1 MAGHFDTQIGIGV
14 KDNASGPLQRIRNET
29 VRMQQARER
38 VGIHSE
44 HTLQREIART
54 EAAYNRLERSGKL
67 SATELARAHEKTV
80 ATVARLRREM
90 EETEKQQERL
100 RRNPLGDAR
109 ERLGIRSEQTIRREM
124 ALTEAAY
131 NRLERSGE
139 LSAAELARAY
149 ARTTDT
155 ISKLRRELGE
165 TERTQSRLA
174 TGLKT
179 TLKIGAGAAALTTG
193 VAAALADPVRQ
204 QMDYDSTLRRTSN
217 FMYRNGDVKTR
228 LQGIKTIDAAVRNA
242 NRSGGGRKEDG
253 LVAAETMGRS
263 GMATDE
269 VFSALPEIMKIH
281 TATGADARSLALM
294 RNAASGYGLK
304 GKLGNAALDAMTT
317 ASQHGQVDVPLLAKA
332 MPVGLEL
339 ARSAGFV
346 GTKGFSDVAA
356 LYEVS
361 AALAGA
367 DEGVVNTN
375 NLMMTLSSQTISD
388 NARTVKFHGKK
399 VDWQAMRRKDSVQGH
414 DALYTLHHLIQRIDD
429 SDETI
434 VNARKKR
441 DQAKTA
447 TEREKWEGVINSAH
461 GANVGRFLRDQQS
474 LKGYLAYEKYQD
486 QYQDISADVNK
497 QFSLPENQRATDLDF
512 AVMKDS
518 NKFKS
523 DQLANEK
530 DFATMD
536 MASGPANL
544 WGVIAEKSAELAK
557 EFPVLAEAVSGVSS
571 VFSSVWQQLGGVGTT
586 LATIAGV
593 KLGAKLLTGRTGKP
607 PVPGEPGVAA
617 EAGAETA
624 AEGKSG
630 WLRAVREWMI
640 KKGKT
645 GIKAGGRVLK
655 NGAIREGLLD
665 IPGVDLVT
673 GVLWPSDTV
682 SGEDERNELARLKT
696 RNRRRNG
703 IPDAADALQRLQN
716 WNRQTSGNGARG
728 APVITLPEL
737 PAPKVSVRVLLDSH
751 DIASV
756 IEVLQG
762 KNSRRYGA

>member
-1 MAGHFDTQIGIGV
+1 M
-14 KDNASGPLQRIRNET
+14 
-29 VRMQQARER
+29 
-38 VGIHSE
+38 
-44 HTLQREIART
+44 
-54 EAAYNRLERSGKL
+54 
-67 SATELARAHEKTV
+67 
-80 ATVARLRREM
+80 
-90 EETEKQQERL
+90 
-100 RRNPLGDAR
+100 
-109 ERLGIRSEQTIRREM
+109 
-124 ALTEAAY
+124 
-131 NRLERSGE
+131 
-139 LSAAELARAY
+139 
-149 ARTTDT
+149 
-155 ISKLRRELGE
+155 
-165 TERTQSRLA
+165 
-174 TGLKT
+174 
-179 TLKIGAGAAALTTG
+179 
-193 VAAALADPVRQ
+193 AAALADPVRQ

-593 KLGAKLLTGRTGKP
+593 KLGAKLLKGRTAKTPGGELT
-607 PVPGEPGVAA
+607 PGETINTGKVT
-617 EAGAETA
+617 GETGGII
-624 AEGKSG
+624 GKSTTKWG
-630 WLRAVREWMI
+630 SKLMKPLSGIGDVLMLGGSVYDEFI
-640 KKGKT
+640 K
-645 GIKAGGRVLK
+645 R
-655 NGAIREGLLD
+655 
-665 IPGVDLVT
+665 
-673 GVLWPSDTV
+673 
-682 SGEDERNELARLKT
+682 GEDRIKDNHIVVPSGSPAPHFVGALDVWDELKAFLSQNSEASESKKQDHEKNETWSPVINVYLDSQLATQQMLQRVEMT
-696 RNRRRNG
+696 NRRH
-703 IPDAADALQRLQN
+703 
-716 WNRQTSGNGARG
+716 GA
-728 APVITLPEL
+728 
-737 PAPKVSVRVLLDSH
+737 
-751 DIASV
+751 
-756 IEVLQG
+756 
-762 KNSRRYGA
+762 

>member
-1 MAGHFDTQIGIGV
+1 
-14 KDNASGPLQRIRNET
+14 
-29 VRMQQARER
+29 
-38 VGIHSE
+38 
-44 HTLQREIART
+44 
-54 EAAYNRLERSGKL
+54 
-67 SATELARAHEKTV
+67 
-80 ATVARLRREM
+80 
-90 EETEKQQERL
+90 
-100 RRNPLGDAR
+100 
-109 ERLGIRSEQTIRREM
+109 
-124 ALTEAAY
+124 
-131 NRLERSGE
+131 
-139 LSAAELARAY
+139 
-149 ARTTDT
+149 
-155 ISKLRRELGE
+155 
-165 TERTQSRLA
+165 
-174 TGLKT
+174 
-179 TLKIGAGAAALTTG
+179 
-193 VAAALADPVRQ
+193 

-294 RNAASGYGLK
+294 RNAAFNYGLK

-593 KLGAKLLTGRTGKP
+593 KLGAKLLKGRTAKTPGGELT
-607 PVPGEPGVAA
+607 PGETINTGKVT
-617 EAGAETA
+617 GETGGII
-624 AEGKSG
+624 GKSTTKWG
-630 WLRAVREWMI
+630 SKLMKPLSGIGDVLMLGGSVYDEFI
-640 KKGKT
+640 K
-645 GIKAGGRVLK
+645 R
-655 NGAIREGLLD
+655 
-665 IPGVDLVT
+665 
-673 GVLWPSDTV
+673 
-682 SGEDERNELARLKT
+682 GEDRIKDNHIVVPSGSPAPHFVGALDVWDELKAFLSQNSEASESKKQDHEKNETWSPVINVYLDSQLATQQMLQRVEMT
-696 RNRRRNG
+696 NRR
-703 IPDAADALQRLQN
+703 
-716 WNRQTSGNGARG
+716 
-728 APVITLPEL
+728 
-737 PAPKVSVRVLLDSH
+737 
-751 DIASV
+751 
-756 IEVLQG
+756 
-762 KNSRRYGA
+762 

>member
-1 MAGHFDTQIGIGV
+1 
-14 KDNASGPLQRIRNET
+14 
-29 VRMQQARER
+29 
-38 VGIHSE
+38 
-44 HTLQREIART
+44 
-54 EAAYNRLERSGKL
+54 
-67 SATELARAHEKTV
+67 
-80 ATVARLRREM
+80 
-90 EETEKQQERL
+90 
-100 RRNPLGDAR
+100 
-109 ERLGIRSEQTIRREM
+109 
-124 ALTEAAY
+124 
-131 NRLERSGE
+131 
-139 LSAAELARAY
+139 
-149 ARTTDT
+149 
-155 ISKLRRELGE
+155 
-165 TERTQSRLA
+165 
-174 TGLKT
+174 
-179 TLKIGAGAAALTTG
+179 
-193 VAAALADPVRQ
+193 
-204 QMDYDSTLRRTSN
+204 YDSTLRRTSN

-593 KLGAKLLTGRTGKP
+593 KLGAKLLKGRTAKTPGGELT
-607 PVPGEPGVAA
+607 PGETINTGKVT
-617 EAGAETA
+617 GETGGII
-624 AEGKSG
+624 GKSTTKWG
-630 WLRAVREWMI
+630 SKLMKPLSGIGDVLMLGGSVYDEFI
-640 KKGKT
+640 K
-645 GIKAGGRVLK
+645 R
-655 NGAIREGLLD
+655 
-665 IPGVDLVT
+665 
-673 GVLWPSDTV
+673 
-682 SGEDERNELARLKT
+682 GEDRIKDNHIVVPSGSPAPHFVGALDVWDELKAFLSQNSEASESKKQDHEKNETWSPVINVYLDSQLATQQMLQRVEMT
-696 RNRRRNG
+696 NRRH
-703 IPDAADALQRLQN
+703 
-716 WNRQTSGNGARG
+716 GA
-728 APVITLPEL
+728 
-737 PAPKVSVRVLLDSH
+737 
-751 DIASV
+751 
-756 IEVLQG
+756 
-762 KNSRRYGA
+762 

>member
-1 MAGHFDTQIGIGV
+1 
-14 KDNASGPLQRIRNET
+14 
-29 VRMQQARER
+29 
-38 VGIHSE
+38 
-44 HTLQREIART
+44 
-54 EAAYNRLERSGKL
+54 
-67 SATELARAHEKTV
+67 
-80 ATVARLRREM
+80 
-90 EETEKQQERL
+90 
-100 RRNPLGDAR
+100 
-109 ERLGIRSEQTIRREM
+109 
-124 ALTEAAY
+124 
-131 NRLERSGE
+131 
-139 LSAAELARAY
+139 
-149 ARTTDT
+149 
-155 ISKLRRELGE
+155 
-165 TERTQSRLA
+165 
-174 TGLKT
+174 
-179 TLKIGAGAAALTTG
+179 
-193 VAAALADPVRQ
+193 

-294 RNAASGYGLK
+294 RNAAFNYGLK

-593 KLGAKLLTGRTGKP
+593 KLGAKLLKGRTAKTPGGELT
-607 PVPGEPGVAA
+607 PGETINTGKVT
-617 EAGAETA
+617 GETGGII
-624 AEGKSG
+624 GKSTTKWG
-630 WLRAVREWMI
+630 SKLMKPLSGIGDVLMLGGSVYDEFI
-640 KKGKT
+640 K
-645 GIKAGGRVLK
+645 R
-655 NGAIREGLLD
+655 
-665 IPGVDLVT
+665 
-673 GVLWPSDTV
+673 
-682 SGEDERNELARLKT
+682 GEDRIKDNHIVVPSGSPAPHFVGALDVWDELKAFLSQNSEASESKKQDHEKNETWSPVINVYLDSQLATQQMLQRVEMT
-696 RNRRRNG
+696 NRRH
-703 IPDAADALQRLQN
+703 
-716 WNRQTSGNGARG
+716 GA
-728 APVITLPEL
+728 
-737 PAPKVSVRVLLDSH
+737 
-751 DIASV
+751 
-756 IEVLQG
+756 
-762 KNSRRYGA
+762 

>member
-1 MAGHFDTQIGIGV
+1 M
-14 KDNASGPLQRIRNET
+14 
-29 VRMQQARER
+29 
-38 VGIHSE
+38 
-44 HTLQREIART
+44 
-54 EAAYNRLERSGKL
+54 
-67 SATELARAHEKTV
+67 
-80 ATVARLRREM
+80 
-90 EETEKQQERL
+90 
-100 RRNPLGDAR
+100 
-109 ERLGIRSEQTIRREM
+109 
-124 ALTEAAY
+124 
-131 NRLERSGE
+131 
-139 LSAAELARAY
+139 
-149 ARTTDT
+149 
-155 ISKLRRELGE
+155 
-165 TERTQSRLA
+165 
-174 TGLKT
+174 
-179 TLKIGAGAAALTTG
+179 
-193 VAAALADPVRQ
+193 AAALADPVRR

-294 RNAASGYGLK
+294 RNAAFNYGLK

-593 KLGAKLLTGRTGKP
+593 KLGAKLLKGRTAKTPGGELT
-607 PVPGEPGVAA
+607 PGETINTGKVT
-617 EAGAETA
+617 GETGGII
-624 AEGKSG
+624 GKSTTKWG
-630 WLRAVREWMI
+630 SKLMKPLSGIGDVLMLGGSVYDEFI
-640 KKGKT
+640 K
-645 GIKAGGRVLK
+645 R
-655 NGAIREGLLD
+655 
-665 IPGVDLVT
+665 
-673 GVLWPSDTV
+673 
-682 SGEDERNELARLKT
+682 GEDRIKDNHIVVPSGSPAPHFVGALDVWDELKAFLSQNSEASESKKQDHEKNETWSPVINVYLDSQLATQQMLQRVEMT
-696 RNRRRNG
+696 NRRH
-703 IPDAADALQRLQN
+703 
-716 WNRQTSGNGARG
+716 GA
-728 APVITLPEL
+728 
-737 PAPKVSVRVLLDSH
+737 
-751 DIASV
+751 
-756 IEVLQG
+756 
-762 KNSRRYGA
+762 